1 MKRCMTFLAVVT
13 APVWLPIW
21 LPLWLLRRCWRVLA
35 ALTLAGFL
43 GGCAGASN
51 RFDTSP
57 CACTFLPVNGATIE
71 VARHA

>member
-1 MKRCMTFLAVVT
+1 MKRCMTLLAVVT

-21 LPLWLLRRCWRVLA
+21 LPLWLLRRCWRALA

-43 GGCAGASN
+43 GGCAAASN

-57 CACTFLPVNGATIE
+57 CACAFLPVNVSAAE
-71 VARHA
+71 VTGHA